1 MAKLYSPLQKFRS
14 VSKIDKKTGKTY
26 QISIALRKNGAFEVF
41 TDFNL
46 ASSYFE
52 PSYQCIDI
60 GTDYNQ
66 FYLRFIKVKRGEREK
81 TLAEYKNDTEIRQV
95 RHFWKN
101 QISLNTSKL
110 VPENKWNKAIH
121 KRTVGF
127 MNLYTSVANFDTL
140 MIVAHRNI
148 LTIQEMKTDLETAN

>member
-1 MAKLYSPLQKFRS
+1 MFS
-14 VSKIDKKTGKTY
+14 
-26 QISIALRKNGAFEVF
+26 
-41 TDFNL
+41 DFNL

-66 FYLRFIKVKRGEREK
+66 FFLRFINVKKGEREK
-81 TLAEYKNDTEIRQV
+81 TLSEYGDEIEIRQV

-110 VPENKWNKAIH
+110 VPEVKWSRALH
-121 KRTVGF
+121 KRTAGF
-127 MNLYTSVANFDTL
+127 MNLYTTVTNFDTL

-148 LTIQEMKTDLETAN
+148 LTI